1 MPRRLNWLPT
11 ALTDLVRLREFI
23 QIHNPAA
30 AGRAANRIREVA
42 GQLLDYPRLGK
53 GVEDINDPNLR
64 DVFIPFGQ
72 GGYWLRYL
80 IRQDDSVM
88 VRIWHGRENRDTKP

>member
-30 AGRAANRIREVA
+30 AGRAAHRIREAA
-42 GQLLDYPRLGK
+42 GQWLDYPHLSK

-80 IRQDDSVM
+80 IRQDDSVR
-88 VRIWHGRENRDTKP
+88 VRIWHGRENRHIKP